1 MRRWML
7 MAMVCLADALHGQD
21 YFYNADYLEP
31 PLLVEMGVKSGIIAG
46 LTDIGPKRSANF
58 YFNELNTG
66 SPGFYAGWLISAL
79 YQRKLAVTF
88 SLSRGTL
95 SGADSNSNA
104 AGSQRSARNLHFETD
119 YTEVQ
124 ARLEVYPLSFG
135 GEAGAL
141 SPYFFFGGGLNW
153 YDPMA
158 RLGNE
163 WVKLRPLHTEGQAIA
178 TEYRESAGFISTGIG
193 VYLDAGPRWSFRF
206 EWNHTAL
213 FTDHFDDIG
222 GRFIDPV
229 QLKGQMNERSYAR
242 LQEIYGLSRPWN
254 GRAINQPGM
263 IRGNPAKKDGFA
275 GFSISICRVINR
287 KRV

>member
-1 MRRWML
+1 MRRWIV

-31 PLLVEMGVKSGIIAG
+31 PLLVEIGVKSGFIAG

-58 YFNELNTG
+58 YFNELNTR
-66 SPGFYAGWLISAL
+66 SPGIMAGLMISAL
-79 YQRKLAVTF
+79 YQRKVGI
-88 SLSRGTL
+88 SISVNRGSL

-104 AGSQRSARNLHFETD
+104 AGTQRSARNLHFRTD
-119 YTEVQ
+119 FTEVQ
-124 ARLEVYPLSFG
+124 ARLELHPLSFG
-135 GEAGAL
+135 REAGTI

-158 RLGNE
+158 RLANE
-163 WVKLRPLHTEGQAIA
+163 WVDLRPLHTEGQTISN
-178 TEYRESAGFISTGIG
+178 EYRVSTGFISTGIG
-193 VYLDAGPRWSFRF
+193 IYWDVGPGWSIRC

-229 QLKGQMNERSYAR
+229 NLKGNLNERSYGQ
-242 LQEIYGLSRPWN
+242 LQEIYGLSKSWN
-254 GRAINQPGM
+254 GRQINLPGM
-263 IRGNPAKKDGFA
+263 IRGNPLKKDGFA
-275 GFSISICRVINR
+275 GISLSVCRVINR